1 MESIMAGIFAISGL
15 VVVAITLSRSI
26 AKTKSATQ
34 WVKGYNLKCNMSKEK
49 VLELLK
55 NVKYPQKEK
64 VSVNAEG
71 VVLFKTKCYEYP
83 VELSLDESGN
93 AVISLNVN
101 WIKLPKHKSKKLAID
116 VDYVYQFIKQEIEG
130 VEVVQAMEKYEK
142 GMKMQKILNIASVI
156 CLISALS
163 FMFLG

>member
-15 VVVAITLSRSI
+15 VVVALTLNRSI
-26 AKTKSATQ
+26 TKTKSATQ
-34 WVKGYNLKCNMSKEK
+34 WVKGYNLKRNISNDK

-55 NVKYPQKEK
+55 NVKYPQKEN
-64 VSVNAEG
+64 VSVNAER
-71 VVLFKTKCYEYP
+71 VVMFKTKYYEYP

-93 AVISLNVN
+93 TVIYLNVN
-101 WIKLPKHKSKKLAID
+101 WIKLPKHKSKKVAID